1 MRTIDF
7 FNNGKEC
14 IFYPEQ
20 NFVSLE
26 GQIIDLSLIMKQ
38 LHEIKISY
46 DEYGL
51 LIKVKKYFIE
61 LKYTSS
67 LFDKDIK
74 VKKIYLRNNEIAKAK
89 QLINKIN
96 LKRDDENREKE
107 ERSKK
112 FEQKVKVIDEEGKEH
127 FLNSYSSQLSDSNL
141 CLVVNS
147 GKTYHTWLD
156 CYEKWLPSM
165 QDEFTCWYIKNK
177 KDAIKKGFQKCKF
190 CEERDY
196 DSKYFDYTFGE
207 LENEDD

>member
-1 MRTIDF
+1 MQTIEF
-7 FNNGKEC
+7 FNNGNKC
-14 IFYPEQ
+14 VFYPEQ
-20 NFVSLE
+20 DFVSLE
-26 GQIIDLSLIMKQ
+26 GQIINLSLIMKQ

-96 LKRDDENREKE
+96 LKRDEEKREKE

-112 FEQKVKVIDEEGKEH
+112 FEQKVKVIDKDGEEH
-127 FLNSYSSQLSDSNL
+127 FLNSYSSQLSNSNL
-141 CLVVNS
+141 CLIVAE

-165 QDEFTCWYIKNK
+165 KEDFTCWHIKDK
-177 KDAIKKGFQKCKF
+177 KEVLRNGYEKCKF

-196 DSKYFDYTFGE
+196 DSKHFKYDFDE
-207 LENEDD
+207 SEIEDD